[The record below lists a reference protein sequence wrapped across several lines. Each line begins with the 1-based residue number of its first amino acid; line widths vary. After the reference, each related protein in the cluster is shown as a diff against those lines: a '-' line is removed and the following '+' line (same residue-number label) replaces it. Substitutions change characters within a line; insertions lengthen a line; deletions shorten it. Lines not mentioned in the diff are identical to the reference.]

1 MSCAEDISSEKTFT
15 YGIFRERREGGEVWW
30 QEQQLGETVEGYQV
44 RSCSLLKVFDN
55 SQERNRQVRE
65 RVGEAQQCLDLLEKM
80 NTGNLEEESVLVDGS
95 EDSISLLK
103 QLEGSL
109 AMEKAC
115 IIGHSFGGATTVM
128 ALAQDSRW
136 FEL

>member
-1 MSCAEDISSEKTFT
+1 M
-15 YGIFRERREGGEVWW
+15 RR
-30 QEQQLGETVEGYQV
+30 
-44 RSCSLLKVFDN
+44 CSLLKVFDN
-55 SQERNRQVRE
+55 CQERNRQVRE
-65 RVGEAQQCLDLLEKM
+65 RVGETRQCLDLLEKM
-80 NTGNLEEESVLVDGS
+80 NTGKLEEENILVDGS
-95 EDSISLLK
+95 EDSARLLK

>member
-1 MSCAEDISSEKTFT
+1 ML
-15 YGIFRERREGGEVWW
+15 Y
-30 QEQQLGETVEGYQV
+30 
-44 RSCSLLKVFDN
+44 CSLLKVFDN
-55 SQERNRQVRE
+55 CQERNRQVRE
-65 RVGEAQQCLDLLEKM
+65 RVREAQQCLDLLEKM
-80 NTGNLEEESVLVDGS
+80 NTGKLEKESVLVDGG
-95 EDSISLLK
+95 EDSTSLLK

-136 FEL
+136 FELRGSCILNIF

>member
-1 MSCAEDISSEKTFT
+1 MALLRVEK
-15 YGIFRERREGGEVWW
+15 GLEVGVAVDC
-30 QEQQLGETVEGYQV
+30 L
-44 RSCSLLKVFDN
+44 RPLA
-55 SQERNRQVRE
+55 VRE
-65 RVGEAQQCLDLLEKM
+65 RVGETRQCLDLLEKM
-80 NTGNLEEESVLVDGS
+80 NTGKLEEEYVLVDGG
-95 EDSISLLK
+95 EDSVSLLK

>member
-1 MSCAEDISSEKTFT
+1 ME
-15 YGIFRERREGGEVWW
+15 
-30 QEQQLGETVEGYQV
+30 
-44 RSCSLLKVFDN
+44 
-55 SQERNRQVRE
+55 E
-65 RVGEAQQCLDLLEKM
+65 RVGEARQCLDLLEKM
-80 NTGNLEEESVLVDGS
+80 NTGKLEEGNVLVDGS

-109 AMEKAC
+109 AIEKAC

>member
-1 MSCAEDISSEKTFT
+1 MSCAEDVSSKKTFT

-44 RSCSLLKVFDN
+44 RSWSLLKVFDN

-65 RVGEAQQCLDLLEKM
+65 RVGETRQCLDLLEKM
-80 NTGNLEEESVLVDGS
+80 NTGKLEEENVLVDGS

>member
-1 MSCAEDISSEKTFT
+1 M
-15 YGIFRERREGGEVWW
+15 
-30 QEQQLGETVEGYQV
+30 
-44 RSCSLLKVFDN
+44 FDN

-80 NTGNLEEESVLVDGS
+80 NTGKLEENVLVDGS

>member
-1 MSCAEDISSEKTFT
+1 MFGGKNSNLA
-15 YGIFRERREGGEVWW
+15 RRLRATRWK
-30 QEQQLGETVEGYQV
+30 
-44 RSCSLLKVFDN
+44 SCSLLKVFDN

-65 RVGEAQQCLDLLEKM
+65 RVGETRQCLDLLEKM
-80 NTGNLEEESVLVDGS
+80 NTGKLEEENILVDGS
-95 EDSISLLK
+95 EDSASLLK